1 MSDEL
6 YREVLGCGAEILKSD
21 GMQAEKG
28 FLQHGNIS
36 CYEHSLSVAVMSV
49 RIAER
54 LKLRVNRKSL
64 IRGALLHDY
73 FLYDWHESD
82 PSHRLHGFSH
92 ARTALENAERDFALN
107 NIERDIIRR
116 HMFPL
121 NICPPRF
128 RESHIVCLADKI
140 CAMRETASA
149 ILPVP
154 GGVKN

>member
-1 MSDEL
+1 MVDEL
-6 YREVLGCGAEILKSD
+6 YKEVLRCGAEILKSD
-21 GMQAEKG
+21 EMQSEKG
-28 FLQHGNIS
+28 FMQHGKIS
-36 CYEHSLSVAVMSV
+36 CYEHSVSVAVMSV

-54 LKLRVNRKSL
+54 FSIRVDRRSL

-92 ARTALENAERDFALN
+92 ARTALENAERDFSLN
-107 NIERDIIRR
+107 SIERDIICR
-116 HMFPL
+116 HTFPL

-128 RESHIVCLADKI
+128 RESRIVCLADKI
-140 CAMRETASA
+140 CALHETFAA

-154 GGVKN
+154 GGVQN